1 MLLDADNNPI
11 INGGANKTAAPIQ
24 NTHSNAVAD
33 ANQAKSI
40 SQAHISTMD
49 ITSTIFVYV
58 ALFLALYWFFIR
70 PQKKRQEKLVD
81 FQSKLKPGDDVVT
94 SAGLH
99 GKIIEVEE
107 KTFLIEF
114 GVNKSVRIPVSK
126 NHIMAMDEEETAQ

>member
-11 INGGANKTAAPIQ
+11 INGGANKSAPLQ
-24 NTHSNAVAD
+24 NTHSNTVAD
-33 ANQAKSI
+33 ANQAKAI
-40 SQAHISTMD
+40 PQAHISAMD
-49 ITSTIFVYV
+49 LTSSLFVWI

-70 PQKKRQEKLVD
+70 PQKKRQEQLID

-114 GVNKSVRIPVSK
+114 GVNKSVRIPISK
-126 NHIMAMDEEETAQ
+126 NHIMAMDESEEQ